1 MCPYPAP
8 PASEPRSPPRTP
20 AFSLSVSGADD
31 RAADPALRQVLRSPS
46 SGPSPA
52 TSTRPGNPPL
62 LFRSCLLRNRAPEP
76 KLFVFGSDLMQL
88 QVQYSIDVFCLQTSH
103 FFFGKNVFCWVRP
116 CRGSAESAALLALN
130 LSTVPLLVSSF
141 SAICARQ
148 DRSSQAADAVRFP
161 EVLGD
166 SVRVQCHK

>member
-1 MCPYPAP
+1 MYFAY
-8 PASEPRSPPRTP
+8 
-20 AFSLSVSGADD
+20 
-31 RAADPALRQVLRSPS
+31 
-46 SGPSPA
+46 
-52 TSTRPGNPPL
+52 
-62 LFRSCLLRNRAPEP
+62 
-76 KLFVFGSDLMQL
+76 KLH
-88 QVQYSIDVFCLQTSH
+88 I

-166 SVRVQCHK
+166 SVRVQCHKWWAAYSCSCLLPIVLLPFFSRWDFSFACMRSENCEHTFYSGQHHDGYFGEEEAASRNNLHRALQM